1 VIAAIA
7 VAQYQ
12 KAGDQEIPMSTLWEQ
27 RFAHRTQ
34 RMGNSAIRELLKL
47 TEKPDFISFAGGL
60 PAPEV
65 FPVQQ
70 ITEAIDTLMKEMP
83 AQALQY
89 STTEGYRPLR
99 RLLAHKMSA
108 SGITIA
114 DDDILITSG
123 SQQALDL
130 IGKLFIDPGDR
141 VIVEAPT
148 YLGALQA
155 WNAYEAEYVCVRS
168 DEHGMVVE
176 ELAQALRSN
185 PKLIYVVPNFHNP
198 SGATLSLER
207 RKMLVKLANEAGVP
221 IVEDDPYGQLRFEGD
236 MLPSL
241 LTLDSQGRDAS
252 NGYMGNV
259 IYLSTFSKI
268 LAPGLRLAWA
278 VAPVPVMRKMVHS
291 KQGVDLQT
299 STFTQMLAYEV
310 AREGY
315 LDTHVEIIR
324 STYRE
329 RRDVM
334 LAALKEHMPPG
345 VYWKKPEGGMFL
357 WCTLPDGVSSTE
369 LLQHCLKNKV
379 AFVPGDSFFPCDG
392 GENTM
397 RLNFSNAK
405 PEMIREGIARLGAAI
420 REMISVASPAS
431 VG

>member
-1 VIAAIA
+1 
-7 VAQYQ
+7 
-12 KAGDQEIPMSTLWEQ
+12 MSTVWEQ

-34 RMGNSAIRELLKL
+34 RMGSSAIRELLKL
-47 TEKPDFISFAGGL
+47 TEHPEFISFAGGL

-65 FPVQQ
+65 FPVEKV
-70 ITEAIDTLMKEMP
+70 TEAVDTLMREMP
-83 AQALQY
+83 TQALQY

-99 RLLAHKMSA
+99 EHLARKMSEP
-108 SGITIA
+108 GIVIGK
-114 DDDILITSG
+114 DDILITSG

-155 WNAYEAEYVCVRS
+155 WNAYEADYVCVRS
-168 DEHGMVVE
+168 DEQGMVVE
-176 ELAQALRSN
+176 ELAEALRSN
-185 PKLIYVVPNFHNP
+185 PKLIYLVPNFHNP

-207 RKMLVKLANEAGVP
+207 RKLLVKMADEAGVP

-236 MLPSL
+236 ALPSL
-241 LTLDSQGRDAS
+241 LTLDVQNRRDAGAT

-268 LAPGLRLAWA
+268 LAPGLRVAWA
-278 VAPVPVMRKMVHS
+278 VAPVPVMRKMVHA
-291 KQGVDLQT
+291 KQGSDLQT
-299 STFTQMLAYEV
+299 STFNQMLAYEV

-315 LDTHVEIIR
+315 LDSHIEIIR
-324 STYRE
+324 NIYRE

-334 LAALKEHMPPG
+334 LAAMEQHMPPG
-345 VYWKKPEGGMFL
+345 ARWNKPEGGMFL
-357 WCTLPDGVSSTE
+357 WCTLPDGVSSSV

-379 AFVPGDSFFPCDG
+379 AFVPGDSFFPCEG

-420 REMISVASPAS
+420 CEMMQAA
-431 VG
+431 